1 MCVHISNDNV
11 PRGTYSSLCTS
22 PGPACVPRILEPD
35 NAIVSSGNRG
45 LPAFRHAT
53 RFSAFVCGRSPDVRQ
68 LLIPSVAILCFGL
81 KTIVKSDPIPKP
93 TKRNVIAEYKSYPLS
108 FLAPSIR
115 PLSMRKTKY
124 ETANHFMD
132 CMNR

>member
-1 MCVHISNDNV
+1 M
-11 PRGTYSSLCTS
+11 
-22 PGPACVPRILEPD
+22 
-35 NAIVSSGNRG
+35 VSSGNRG

-53 RFSAFVCGRSPDVRQ
+53 RFSAFDCGRSPDVRQ
-68 LLIPSVAILCFGL
+68 LLIPSVAILRFGL

-115 PLSMRKTKY
+115 PLSMRSCKI
-124 ETANHFMD
+124 
-132 CMNR
+132 